1 MNLKTFLS
9 NIPDGLKKPLIA
21 EYNSIIQHYMEKRW
35 TGSELSGGKFCEIVF
50 TILEGH
56 AKGLFALSPAKPASF
71 VDACKRLEN
80 NSHVP
85 RSFQILIPRMLP
97 SLYEIRNNRNVGH
110 VGGDVDPNSMDS
122 QAVVAM
128 CSWIFG
134 ELIRVFHNTT
144 VKDAQRMVDF
154 VTNRKIPLVW
164 EVGKMK
170 RILNPSI
177 SLKDQVLLL
186 ISSSPSQTIV
196 EELFE
201 WIEYNNKGYF
211 LKLLRQ
217 LHKGRLV
224 ELSAMETEIE
234 ILPPGTTYIEQVIAK
249 LK

>member
-1 MNLKTFLS
+1 MNLNTFLNS
-9 NIPDGLKKPLIA
+9 IPEGLKKPLIA

-35 TGSELSGGKFCEIVF
+35 TGSELSGGKFCEIVY
-50 TILEGH
+50 TILDGY
-56 AKGLFALSPAKPASF
+56 AKGLYASSPTKPANF

-97 SLYEIRNNRNVGH
+97 PLYEIRNNRNVGH
-110 VGGDVDPNSMDS
+110 VGGDVDPNSMDA

-134 ELIRVFHNTT
+134 ELIRVFYNST
-144 VKDAQRMVDF
+144 VADAQKMVDF
-154 VTNRKIPLVW
+154 ITNRKIPLVW

-177 SLKDQVLLL
+177 SMKDQVLLL
-186 ISSSPSQTIV
+186 ISSSSGQTKTD
-196 EELFE
+196 ELFE
-201 WIEYNNKGYF
+201 WIGYDNKGYF

-217 LHKGRLV
+217 LHRGRLV
-224 ELSAMETEIE
+224 ELSTAETEIE
-234 ILPPGTTYIEQVIAK
+234 ILPPGTIYIEQVIAK
-249 LK
+249 FK